1 MHFYFMLNVTM
12 LSPTDVCVGLF
23 QDTEQGR
30 GHLVI
35 SVRGGLQSHK
45 SSIDSSNNKKMI
57 SVLYFVQG
65 KLTEG

>member
-1 MHFYFMLNVTM
+1 MLNVTM
-12 LSPTDVCVGLF
+12 LSPTDVCGGLS

-45 SSIDSSNNKKMI
+45 SSIDSPNNKKVI
-57 SVLYFVQG
+57 YVLYFVQG
-65 KLTEG
+65 KLTEV